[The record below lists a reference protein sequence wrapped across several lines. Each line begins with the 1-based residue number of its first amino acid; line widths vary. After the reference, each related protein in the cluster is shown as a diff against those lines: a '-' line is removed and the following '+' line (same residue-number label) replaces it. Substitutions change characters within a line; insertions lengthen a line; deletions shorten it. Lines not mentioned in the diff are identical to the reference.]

1 MAQPEPV
8 QSVASVVSEPPRPK
22 VKVDVNE
29 RSLAEYILS
38 LDGTVTIEDST
49 DSRLFISRA
58 DQLPQVCRVVQVGLS
73 GSAKVHDESFAKLA
87 ELKAIEKRWLGQT
100 AITNTSLKLIGS
112 LATLESLNVE
122 ETKITESGLPH
133 IARLTNLRDLRL
145 DVPLSDAGLAEL
157 KPLRQLKQFSFVG
170 GKVTDFG
177 LGLVCETFPE
187 LTHVV
192 TDQIAVTDAGLAA
205 LSKFSRPQRLH
216 RPIRRREVAFWNRT
230 LESDTSVPQEG
241 VAKLPLNRSR
251 GIFEKLLKNVEKRVG
266 NGFASVSNSL
276 PRSRLSQRRLAG
288 TTVSPDFRSR
298 SMNRLIHPAL
308 CLAALICFVH
318 PSISEAQTFRG
329 TAKVELFIYDFM
341 LTPIGVYTFNMPVEV
356 TLSKPY
362 SLGNQ
367 WENNTYH
374 FTMGS
379 TSKGNFGNFL
389 ITSAVVP
396 QTKYLAGCWTSQV
409 DSKMGYVSG
418 SLRDNQASIA
428 AASNL
433 FWVPTQLYPNSSTW
447 IAKPMAMADEGK
459 TAIFFATS
467 GNKRAAIVQGNV
479 TDSYGTFRI
488 TISASR

>member
-1 MAQPEPV
+1 MSERPRRAKKKAAKVAAVAGYESPSVLIGRTVAVVVLLVAVFVGPRLLRRPVAPVEVAQPEPV

-100 AITNTSLKLIGS
+100 AITNTSLKLIRS

-192 TDQIAVTDAGLAA
+192 TD
-205 LSKFSRPQRLH
+205 
-216 RPIRRREVAFWNRT
+216 
-230 LESDTSVPQEG
+230 
-241 VAKLPLNRSR
+241 
-251 GIFEKLLKNVEKRVG
+251 
-266 NGFASVSNSL
+266 
-276 PRSRLSQRRLAG
+276 
-288 TTVSPDFRSR
+288 
-298 SMNRLIHPAL
+298 
-308 CLAALICFVH
+308 
-318 PSISEAQTFRG
+318 
-329 TAKVELFIYDFM
+329 
-341 LTPIGVYTFNMPVEV
+341 
-356 TLSKPY
+356 
-362 SLGNQ
+362 
-367 WENNTYH
+367 
-374 FTMGS
+374 
-379 TSKGNFGNFL
+379 
-389 ITSAVVP
+389 
-396 QTKYLAGCWTSQV
+396 
-409 DSKMGYVSG
+409 
-418 SLRDNQASIA
+418 
-428 AASNL
+428 
-433 FWVPTQLYPNSSTW
+433 
-447 IAKPMAMADEGK
+447 
-459 TAIFFATS
+459 
-467 GNKRAAIVQGNV
+467 
-479 TDSYGTFRI
+479 
-488 TISASR
+488 